1 MGTNGVFEPA
11 ALTRHAQVIS
21 GPVGRERIP
30 YDDTADLLRRAAE
43 RIRELEGELEDA
55 IKGNSVVEVSDPG
68 PLEAV
73 KKRNTDLEEQVA
85 ALELLTREAI
95 GCEYHTAGVRYHDP
109 IRQEQAER
117 LERILDGEWKPIER
131 ISMAAKILGP
141 LTRECGIRVSLTAI
155 KPGGLAP
162 GWDDMHAL
170 GHVREGEYE
179 LEEMGHWQ
187 DTRDVT
193 TEDGV
198 EIAAQQPRRAK

>member
-21 GPVGRERIP
+21 GPVGRGRIP

-131 ISMAAKILGP
+131 ISMAAKVLGP

-155 KPGGLAP
+155 EPGRRVP
-162 GWDDMHAL
+162 GWGDLPSL
-170 GHVREGEYE
+170 GRTKHGEYHLTE
-179 LEEMGHWQ
+179 TGALQ
-187 DTRDVT
+187 DTCDVW

-198 EIAAQQPRRAK
+198 EISAQQPRRA